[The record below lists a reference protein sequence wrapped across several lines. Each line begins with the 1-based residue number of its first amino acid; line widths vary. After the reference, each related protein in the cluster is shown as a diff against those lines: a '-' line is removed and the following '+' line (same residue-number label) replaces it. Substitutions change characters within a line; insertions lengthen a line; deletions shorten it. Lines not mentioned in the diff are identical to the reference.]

1 MDAAARGARAV
12 SPEAPGLL
20 ARPWVRIACAILG
33 TAVLA
38 ASVWVAGAPAV
49 LASLGASVHALPLLA
64 VLEAVMVG
72 CSTLALRALYGEAAS
87 RVPVRQW
94 VRAGALGYALGLVL
108 PMGRGAGEA
117 ARAVLL
123 SRNTGG
129 ARAAVAAVQMQGI
142 VLLSTTVITVPVL
155 VATVALLGPGA
166 AAGLILANGIV
177 AAVVGIS
184 ILVARKRAKL
194 GRLLGGLIKRLER
207 FGLAFDAVTGASRG
221 DLARSLGW
229 ESLGRVAQVVQ
240 CGVAL
245 AAIGEHTG
253 LGRVLV
259 TRGAL
264 ILGSA
269 VGDFIPGQLGATEA
283 TMVVGAG
290 ALGLTAAAAA
300 TLALLIHAAQIL
312 LGLLCAGL
320 TVALPG
326 QQERPRF
333 PVEDLP

>member
-1 MDAAARGARAV
+1 MSQEG
-12 SPEAPGLL
+12 PGLL
-20 ARPWVRIACAILG
+20 ARPAVRIACAVLG
-33 TAVLA
+33 TAVLVV
-38 ASVWVAGAPAV
+38 SVWAAGARAV

-64 VLEAVMVG
+64 LLEAVMVG
-72 CSTLALRALYGEAAS
+72 CSTLALRALYGEVATA
-87 RVPVRQW
+87 VPLRQW

-142 VLLSTTVITVPVL
+142 VLLSTAVITLPVL
-155 VATVALLGPGA
+155 VATVAMLGPGA
-166 AAGLILANGIV
+166 AAGLILANGVV
-177 AAVVGIS
+177 AGGIGTS
-184 ILVARKRAKL
+184 ILVIRERARL
-194 GRLLGGLIKRLER
+194 GRLLGGLIKRLEG
-207 FGLAFDAVTGASRG
+207 FGLAFDAVSGASRA
-221 DLARSLGW
+221 DLARSLAW

-245 AAIGEHTG
+245 AAIGQQAG

-283 TMVVGAG
+283 MMVVGAG
-290 ALGLTAAAAA
+290 ALALTAATAA

-326 QQERPRF
+326 QQGTSRGR
-333 PVEDLP
+333 VEVAP

>member
-1 MDAAARGARAV
+1 
-12 SPEAPGLL
+12 
-20 ARPWVRIACAILG
+20 
-33 TAVLA
+33 
-38 ASVWVAGAPAV
+38 
-49 LASLGASVHALPLLA
+49 
-64 VLEAVMVG
+64 MVG
-72 CSTLALRALYGEAAS
+72 CSTLALRALYGDLGP

-123 SRNTGG
+123 SRSTGG
-129 ARAAVAAVQMQGI
+129 ARAAVAAVQMQGV
-142 VLLSTTVITVPVL
+142 VLLSTAVITVPVL
-155 VATVALLGPGA
+155 AATLGVLGPGL
-166 AAGLILANGIV
+166 AAGLVLANALIAG
-177 AAVVGIS
+177 ALGTS
-184 ILVARKRAKL
+184 ILVVRERAKL

-207 FGLAFDAVTGASRG
+207 FGLAFDAVAGASRAE
-221 DLARSLGW
+221 LARSLAW
-229 ESLGRVAQVVQ
+229 ESAGRVAQVVQ

-245 AAIGEHTG
+245 AAIGQPAG
-253 LGRVLV
+253 LLRTLV
-259 TRGAL
+259 VRGAL

-283 TMVVGAG
+283 TLVLGAG
-290 ALGLTAAAAA
+290 TLALTAAGAA

-326 QQERPRF
+326 HQGTSAGR
-333 PVEDLP
+333 VEVAP

>member
-1 MDAAARGARAV
+1 MSQG
-12 SPEAPGLL
+12 APGLL
-20 ARPWVRIACAILG
+20 SRPLVRIACAVLG
-33 TAVLA
+33 TAVLVV
-38 ASVWVAGAPAV
+38 SVWAAGARAV

-64 VLEAVMVG
+64 LLEGVMVG
-72 CSTLALRALYGEAAS
+72 CSTLALRSLYGEAGP
-87 RVPVRQW
+87 RVPARQW

-123 SRNTGG
+123 SRNAGG
-129 ARAAVAAVQMQGI
+129 ARAAVAAVQMQGV
-142 VLLSTTVITVPVL
+142 VLLSTAVITVPVL
-155 VATVALLGPGA
+155 AATVALLGPGA
-166 AAGLILANGIV
+166 AAGLILANGLV
-177 AAVVGIS
+177 AGAIGIS
-184 ILVARKRAKL
+184 ILVVRERAKP
-194 GRLLGGLIKRLER
+194 GQFLGGLVKRLEG
-207 FGLAFDAVTGASRG
+207 FGLAFDAVAGASRG
-221 DLARSLGW
+221 NLARSLVW

-245 AAIGEHTG
+245 AAIGQQAG
-253 LGRVLV
+253 PMRVLV

-283 TMVVGAG
+283 MMVVGAG
-290 ALGLTAAAAA
+290 ALALTAATAA

-326 QQERPRF
+326 QQGTSSGR
-333 PVEDLP
+333 VELVP

>member
-1 MDAAARGARAV
+1 V
-12 SPEAPGLL
+12 SQGAPGLL
-20 ARPWVRIACAILG
+20 ARPLVRIACAVLG
-33 TAVLA
+33 TAVLVV
-38 ASVWVAGAPAV
+38 SVWAAGAHAV

-64 VLEAVMVG
+64 LLEAVMVG
-72 CSTLALRALYGEAAS
+72 CSTLALRSLYGEAAP
-87 RVPVRQW
+87 RVPTRQW

-123 SRNTGG
+123 SRNAGG
-129 ARAAVAAVQMQGI
+129 AKAAVAAVQMQGV
-142 VLLSTTVITVPVL
+142 VLLSTAVITVPVL

-166 AAGLILANGIV
+166 AAGLILANGLV
-177 AAVVGIS
+177 AGAIGIS
-184 ILVARKRAKL
+184 ILVVRERVRPGRFL
-194 GRLLGGLIKRLER
+194 GALVKRLEG
-207 FGLAFDAVTGASRG
+207 FGLAFDAVAGASRG
-221 DLARSLGW
+221 SLARSLAW

-245 AAIGEHTG
+245 AAIGEQAG
-253 LGRVLV
+253 PVRVLV

-283 TMVVGAG
+283 MMVVGAG
-290 ALGLTAAAAA
+290 ALALTAASAA
-300 TLALLIHAAQIL
+300 TLALLIHAAQIV

-326 QQERPRF
+326 QQGTSSGR
-333 PVEDLP
+333 VELVP